1 MEPKRKW
8 TLPVID
14 MNSEGVGICKQDGM
28 VVFVPDTVT
37 GDVVC
42 VQITDQQKNYAMGQC
57 LEVVTP
63 SQSRIEP
70 DCPCYHAC
78 GGCTL
83 RHVSREMELS
93 VKENTV
99 RQALRRMHLTIAEGD
114 VRPILST
121 DEYGYRN
128 KAVFHAVFSQGGKNG
143 AIGYYAKESHTIMP
157 GSIRCHLL
165 PSLFGDIA
173 DYTAKWMLGKPVA
186 PLSLYLRQNQ
196 MGQTTVALQT
206 AEDWQTVNQE
216 VLFDYA
222 KELTASFP
230 QVTGVLH
237 SDSPKGKYAVPT
249 YTVLCGE
256 RYLWE
261 EYGVLRMRISPEG
274 FCQVNKAGA
283 MLLAGTV
290 LSFAGTVTEET
301 AKAADLYC
309 GSGFFGLQLAKA
321 FPKWQLFGIEIN
333 PDSIRDA
340 QVNRDENGLTNIQ
353 FQTGDAAIAQEGYD
367 VVVIDPPR
375 AGCSDKMRRQ
385 LLHLAPKKIVYVSC
399 NPQTLARDLAA
410 LVQGGYRIE
419 AVQPVDMFPR
429 TGHVE
434 TVCLL
439 SKLQNGQHMDTE
451 RLV

>member
-1 MEPKRKW
+1 MEPKKNL

-42 VQITDQQKNYAMGQC
+42 VQITDKQKNYAMGQC
-57 LEVVTP
+57 LNLVIP
-63 SQSRIEP
+63 STSRIEP

-83 RHVSREMELS
+83 RHVTREMELS

-99 RQALRRMHLTIAEGD
+99 RQALRRMHLTIVEGD

-128 KAVFHAVFSQGGKNG
+128 KAVFHIVSHGGKDG

-157 GSIRCHLL
+157 GSTRCHLL
-165 PSLFGDIA
+165 PSQFGDIA
-173 DYTAKWMLGKPVA
+173 DYTARWLTDRPIA

-206 AEDWQTVNQE
+206 AEDWQHTNKD
-216 VLFDYA
+216 VLFAYA

-237 SDSPKGKYAVPT
+237 SDDPKGKYAVPT

-261 EYGVLRMRISPEG
+261 EYRGLRMRISPEG

-290 LSFAGTVTEET
+290 LSFADTVPEEK

-321 FPKWQLFGIEIN
+321 FPKWQLTGIEIN

-353 FQTGDAAIAQEGYD
+353 FQAGDAAIAGVGYD

-385 LLHLAPKKIVYVSC
+385 LLTMAPKKLVYVSC

-410 LVQGGYRIE
+410 LVQGGYRLD

-429 TGHVE
+429 TRHVE

-439 SKLQNGQHMDTE
+439 SKLNTK
-451 RLV
+451 